1 MPVTTEINVTK
12 VWNDSGNQDGLRP
25 VNVTVYLMDGN
36 DQVDSAVLSK
46 LNNWTAVFKD
56 LPVYRNGT
64 KIVYSI
70 KELEIANYTVVVG
83 EIVDGKVNVT
93 NTHVP
98 VTTEINVTKVW
109 NDENDYDGIRPD
121 SVTVYLFADG
131 EKVNELILTAADG
144 WIGTFSNLPVYKNG
158 SAINY
163 SIAEGPVEGYN
174 TTINND
180 SSVMTIV
187 NSHIRPNMTVQKVT
201 IDKVVLLGDNVTFM
215 IVVTN
220 NGNCN
225 LSDLKVSEIYNPDEL
240 TLLDIIDDD
249 NGKWSRFGDDFC
261 YNGNLTAGDIT
272 HFTIVFKTLVNGTL
286 LNQVNAST
294 NETESKTANNTT
306 VVNELCDLEITK
318 LVNASNVYVN
328 ETVEWTI
335 IVVNHGP
342 NTAKDVIINDT
353 LPNNI
358 KIESCSHVYEIDGN
372 NIIWNLGELKS
383 NDPVKITLITQLL
396 AEGKFDNIV
405 VANTSTN
412 ESSYDNNKANNTTY
426 SNPICDLIIN
436 KTVNA
441 SHVYVNDTVEWTIT
455 VINVGPSTAIN
466 VIVKDTLPEGAIII
480 DYDDSSAGSFYKETR
495 IWEIGE
501 LKVNEPVSLVLVT
514 KILTEGNNTNIVVVN
529 TTTTE
534 SNYTNNKANNTT
546 VADPVCDVTINK
558 TVNASSICIGESV
571 EWTITVVNVGPSTA
585 FNVTVKDTLPEGVII
600 TGWDDSAAGRF
611 DNETRIW
618 EIGELEINKP
628 VSLVLVTKV
637 LTEGNI
643 TNIVNVNTTTY
654 EPNKTNNE
662 ANNTTVAYP
671 ICDLEISK
679 AVTPDV
685 VNVTDSV
692 EWTIVVINH
701 GPNVARNVVVNDTL
715 PQGLTLINAIPS
727 IGNYTNGIWNIG
739 DLDVGTPVSLVLI
752 TQATEEGNIT
762 NIAVVNTT
770 TNETDKSN
778 NIANN
783 TTEVL
788 PICDLEIIKLVSS
801 KKSFVGEELT
811 WTIRVINHG
820 PSAAVG
826 VEVLEDIPS
835 SLKLIGASASKGT
848 YNKDTNI
855 WTIGKLDKGA
865 IETLVITTEVLSV
878 GNITNPVE
886 VSSNT
891 PDTNKSNNK
900 ANNTTE
906 AFAIVDL
913 AVIKSS
919 DKDKYHIND
928 TICWTITVFNKG
940 PCDAHDVLAID
951 VLPSGVKFMSYN
963 ASKGSYDV
971 ESGKWTI
978 GDLANGESVT
988 MYLYCVALDEG
999 IITNEVNVTCNE
1011 TDSDLSN
1018 NHDNSTVE
1026 VIKNETPVTPS
1037 PQKPAEPAKMLATG
1051 NPIASLIVVIMVLLG
1066 SFWIPSRKE

>member
-1 MPVTTEINVTK
+1 
-12 VWNDSGNQDGLRP
+12 
-25 VNVTVYLMDGN
+25 MDGN

-383 NDPVKITLITQLL
+383 NDSVKITLITQLL

-480 DYDDSSAGSFYKETR
+480 DYDDSSAGSFYK
-495 IWEIGE
+495 
-501 LKVNEPVSLVLVT
+501 
-514 KILTEGNNTNIVVVN
+514 
-529 TTTTE
+529 
-534 SNYTNNKANNTT
+534 
-546 VADPVCDVTINK
+546 
-558 TVNASSICIGESV
+558 
-571 EWTITVVNVGPSTA
+571 
-585 FNVTVKDTLPEGVII
+585 
-600 TGWDDSAAGRF
+600 
-611 DNETRIW
+611 ETRIW

-788 PICDLEIIKLVSS
+788 P
-801 KKSFVGEELT
+801 
-811 WTIRVINHG
+811 TIRVINHG